1 MEALMPEPQPVGR
14 EQEQAVP
21 ADVLERRAWVRYGT
35 DLEALCRGPGRRKAV
50 GWPAR
55 VRDISAGGVGLL
67 LRHRFRP
74 GSYLAVE
81 LHSPSGGCLRVLG
94 VRVVHT
100 TPTSV
105 DGEPC
110 WVTGCL
116 LTDQLTDDE
125 VQALL
130 QP

>member
-1 MEALMPEPQPVGR
+1 MSEPEHVETERAGR
-14 EQEQAVP
+14 GTAV
-21 ADVLERRAWVRYGT
+21 ERRAWVRYGT
-35 DLEALCRGPGRRKAV
+35 DMKATCRGAGGRKEV

-55 VRDISAGGVGLL
+55 VRDVSVAGIGLL

-81 LHSPSGGCLRVLG
+81 LHASSGGCLRLLA

-100 TPTSV
+100 TPLSV

-110 WVTGCL
+110 WLTGCL
-116 LTDQLTDDE
+116 FAEQLGEDE
-125 VQALL
+125 LQALL
-130 QP
+130 AGSS

>member
-1 MEALMPEPQPVGR
+1 MSQPGYVEA
-14 EQEQAVP
+14 EQAGRCTAV
-21 ADVLERRAWVRYGT
+21 ERRAWVRYGT
-35 DLEALCRGPGRRKAV
+35 DMKATCRGAGSRKEV

-55 VRDISAGGVGLL
+55 VRDVSAAGIGLL

-81 LHSPSGGCLRVLG
+81 LHDPSGGCLRLLA

-100 TPTSV
+100 TPLCV

-110 WVTGCL
+110 WLTGCL
-116 LTDQLTDDE
+116 LAEQLGEDE
-125 VQALL
+125 LQALL
-130 QP
+130 ARSS

>member
-1 MEALMPEPQPVGR
+1 MPEAQPAEA
-14 EQEQAVP
+14 EQP
-21 ADVLERRAWVRYGT
+21 ASSAYLERRAWVRYGT
-35 DLEALCRGPGRRKAV
+35 DLEATCRRRRGLKAL

-55 VRDISAGGVGLL
+55 VKDISVAGIGLL

-81 LHSPSGGCLRVLG
+81 VHDPSGGCVRRLT

-100 TPTSV
+100 APLNV

-110 WVTGCL
+110 WLTGCL
-116 LTDQLTDDE
+116 LTDRLTEAE

-130 QP
+130 